1 MYLKLKSPYR
11 ASTNL
16 LKNNLLYIV
25 QREENMAQFFE
36 YYKLTTIPASLF
48 KDNGLPKLT
57 KYS

>member
-1 MYLKLKSPYR
+1 MKKSQYR

-25 QREENMAQFFE
+25 QRGKHGSFFE

-48 KDNGLPKLT
+48 KNNGLPKLT
-57 KYS
+57 KYN